1 MKFINLYQNL
11 INLDHSLKNIK
22 SLIKKN
28 QFIGGPEISK
38 FENNFS
44 KFAKSK
50 YCISVANGTD
60 ALEIAIESLNLPKNS
75 EVIVPVNTWIS
86 AASAV
91 VRNNL
96 RLVFCDI
103 NLHDYSINVDDLKK
117 KINKKTKLIIPVH
130 LYGIPANMN
139 KIKKLSSKNG
149 IKIIEDCA
157 QSHGSLI
164 NKKHVGTFG
173 DLGTFSFFPSKNL
186 GCIGD
191 GGAIITNSKRLSNI
205 CRRIK
210 NHGALK
216 KYDHYLIGRNSRL
229 DTIQAVILNA
239 KIKFMNKI
247 RNTRKINA
255 NLYFKHLKKIN
266 KIKLFK
272 ISKNSTNFYHQFVI
286 KIDDRDKLQ
295 KYLKQ
300 NKVDTMI
307 HYPYML
313 NELKI
318 FKKYIKKNQKFLN
331 SKNLGQKILS
341 LPISEDHKKK
351 DILRVIKLITK
362 YYKIK

>member
-1 MKFINLYQNL
+1 
-11 INLDHSLKNIK
+11 
-22 SLIKKN
+22 
-28 QFIGGPEISK
+28 
-38 FENNFS
+38 
-44 KFAKSK
+44 
-50 YCISVANGTD
+50 
-60 ALEIAIESLNLPKNS
+60 
-75 EVIVPVNTWIS
+75 
-86 AASAV
+86 
-91 VRNNL
+91 
-96 RLVFCDI
+96 
-103 NLHDYSINVDDLKK
+103 
-117 KINKKTKLIIPVH
+117 
-130 LYGIPANMN
+130 
-139 KIKKLSSKNG
+139 
-149 IKIIEDCA
+149 
-157 QSHGSLI
+157 
-164 NKKHVGTFG
+164 
-173 DLGTFSFFPSKNL
+173 
-186 GCIGD
+186 
-191 GGAIITNSKRLSNI
+191 
-205 CRRIK
+205 
-210 NHGALK
+210 
-216 KYDHYLIGRNSRL
+216 
-229 DTIQAVILNA
+229 
-239 KIKFMNKI
+239 MNKI

-300 NKVDTMI
+300 NQVDTMI